1 MGGMYPSGKIQ
12 LHPRLAFGP
21 TGRGPRASERGEGL
35 LTTIDF
41 RLAGDASGN
50 IPYKGGMDVRKAD

>member
-1 MGGMYPSGKIQ
+1 MGGDVSFGKNSAT
-12 LHPRLAFGP
+12 R
-21 TGRGPRASERGEGL
+21 PRASERGEGL